1 MEFFNLIKKNV
12 TKLNQNEK
20 ALLEYLFVLKENLK
34 NHTIRDIAAKNFTSP
49 NAIVRLCKKLG
60 FSGYVEFR
68 ESYCNAISWEKSMIK
83 LTSLDEQLVKTKQL
97 INPEVLHHV
106 LKKMYISEKIAIFA
120 VGLSRTIAEDLYLKL
135 ISIGKN
141 CQFFVDPHVMHF
153 NAKTLNENDL
163 VFSISA
169 SGLSDNPIYA
179 TTISKAAG
187 ATTVSITGFS
197 NNPLAELTHYQF
209 YGMIREIYI
218 DGIDVSGRL
227 GLNYIVDYI
236 FTEYLKAY
244 VL

>member
-1 MEFFNLIKKNV
+1 MEFFNLIKKNRG
-12 TKLNQNEK
+12 KLNQNEQL
-20 ALLEYLFVLKENLK
+20 LLEYLFVLKERLREY
-34 NHTIRDIAAKNFTSP
+34 TIRDIAADNFTSP
-49 NAIVRLCKKLG
+49 NTIVRLCKKLG
-60 FSGYVEFR
+60 FSGYIEFR
-68 ESYCNAISWEKSMIK
+68 ESYCSALSWEKAMVK

-97 INPEVLHHV
+97 INPSVLEAV
-106 LKKMYISEKIAIFA
+106 LEKLHTSEKVAVFA

-141 CQFFVDPHVMHF
+141 CQFFMDPHVMHL
-153 NAKTLNENDL
+153 NAKTLNENAL

-169 SGLSDNPIYA
+169 SGLSDNPLHA

-197 NNPLAELTHYQF
+197 NNPLSEITHYQF

-218 DGIDVSGRL
+218 NGIDVSGWL
-227 GLNYIVDYI
+227 SLNYIVDYI
-236 FTEYLKAY
+236 FTEYLRTY